1 MAVDEPT
8 GADDGATGVS
18 VEGGSSIADV
28 DGDEGTGEDGLG
40 DANVSLDG
48 GGTTTGA
55 LEDGVDGGLA
65 MLEGMPGVAVEEG
78 AG

>member
-1 MAVDEPT
+1 MDEPT

-40 DANVSLDG
+40 DANVSLDR

-55 LEDGVDGGLA
+55 LEDGVDEGMA
-65 MLEGMPGVAVEEG
+65 MLEGMPGPVVEEG